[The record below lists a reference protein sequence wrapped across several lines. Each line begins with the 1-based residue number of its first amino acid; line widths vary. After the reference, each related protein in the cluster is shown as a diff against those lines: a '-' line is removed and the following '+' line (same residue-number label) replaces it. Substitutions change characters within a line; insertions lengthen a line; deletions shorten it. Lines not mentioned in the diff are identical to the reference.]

1 MGTAHSGFFILTMT
15 VRTNNKFGDAF
26 PLTFGEIANEKKGN
40 RIFIRRFPI
49 EPLTAEFEPSA
60 YNVNSSGSY
69 PRYRGRVY
77 DKFRGYYDE
86 TEYEATVYD
95 IYIVDG
101 TYAEDSITLNR
112 NDGES
117 IDIDLS
123 PIVGWY

>member
-77 DKFRGYYDE
+77 DKCRGYYDE
-86 TEYEATVYD
+86 SEYEATVYD